1 MFFICVFVEEQ
12 KCLPLTESNS
22 MDLPVESWSGGFYCR
37 VANLACSG
45 GSTRSLFVECPVHH
59 RQLPAA
65 RAARW
70 LSRGG
75 RRPSSPGGLLS
86 FRVRPPAASSAAP
99 PGSLTFCM
107 PRLFPGSCVFWGPV
121 SVPRSGSPFP
131 LTAPEQAGKSD
142 CDLVLAGGL
151 EGLATGDLAAVQ
163 RLVFLT

>member
-1 MFFICVFVEEQ
+1 MFVEEQ

-86 FRVRPPAASSAAP
+86 FGVRPPAALSAAP

-131 LTAPEQAGKSD
+131 LTAPEQARKSV